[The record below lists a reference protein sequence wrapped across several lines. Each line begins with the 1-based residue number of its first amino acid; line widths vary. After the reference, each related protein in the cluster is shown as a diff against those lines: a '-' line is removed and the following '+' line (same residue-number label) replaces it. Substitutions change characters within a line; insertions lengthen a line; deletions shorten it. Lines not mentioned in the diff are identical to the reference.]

1 MEDLTYHSGMMRV
14 GKTSE
19 NFAEPITDVRARTFA
34 AENIGRSSL
43 FQLPPA
49 C

>member
-1 MEDLTYHSGMMRV
+1 MEELTYQSGTMRV

-19 NFAEPITDVRARTFA
+19 NFVEPITNVCARTFA
-34 AENIGRSSL
+34 AEKIGTATS
-43 FQLPPA
+43 FQLPPV